1 MKALFKAIKV
11 MDELIQTSELWHLPP
26 GLKINAQQA
35 KLELIDE
42 VKQELKSLRQQAEFT
57 FKMAHDRH
65 ISGGK
70 ETQVKRIMKSAQEFE
85 QQALEL
91 EQWLMKN

>member
-26 GLKINAQQA
+26 GLKENAQQA
-35 KLELIDE
+35 KLQLIDE
-42 VKQELKSLRQQAEFT
+42 VKAEAKSLRQQAEFT
-57 FKMAHDRH
+57 FKQAHDRH

-85 QQALEL
+85 NMAVEL
-91 EQWLMKN
+91 ETWLTKV